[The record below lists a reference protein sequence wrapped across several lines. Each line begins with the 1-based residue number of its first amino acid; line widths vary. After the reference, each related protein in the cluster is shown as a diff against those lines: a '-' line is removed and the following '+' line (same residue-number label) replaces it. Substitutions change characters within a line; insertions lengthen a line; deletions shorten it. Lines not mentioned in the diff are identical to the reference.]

1 MSLWDVFHI
10 SEVAALG
17 SILLLSSA
25 ARGAE
30 YWTLGLGKYAESPDY
45 TF

>member
-1 MSLWDVFHI
+1 MYFPMLKDIYFTFNLHIVMWHVFHI

-30 YWTLGLGKYAESPDY
+30 
-45 TF
+45 